1 MITISKH
8 HSSKRIYYFQIYI
21 NGWSID
27 EVDFKNTVFYRKRD
41 AKKVIKEN
49 IVLFTTLEQSLKYKP
64 ELETDVPN
72 ELGML
77 LRKTS
82 ALANKK
88 IFYNFEKE
96 RAND

>member
-21 NGWSID
+21 NGWPID
-27 EVDFKNTVFYRKRD
+27 KVDFKNTIFYTKRE

-49 IVLFTTLEQSLKYKP
+49 IVLFTKLANSLKYKP

>member
-1 MITISKH
+1 MIQS
-8 HSSKRIYYFQIYI
+8 SSKRIYYFQIYI
-21 NGWSID
+21 NGWPID
-27 EVDFKNTVFYRKRD
+27 KVDFKNTIFYRKRD

-49 IVLFTTLEQSLKYKP
+49 IVLFTKLANSLKYKP
-64 ELETDVPN
+64 ELETDVPD
-72 ELGML
+72 EIGML